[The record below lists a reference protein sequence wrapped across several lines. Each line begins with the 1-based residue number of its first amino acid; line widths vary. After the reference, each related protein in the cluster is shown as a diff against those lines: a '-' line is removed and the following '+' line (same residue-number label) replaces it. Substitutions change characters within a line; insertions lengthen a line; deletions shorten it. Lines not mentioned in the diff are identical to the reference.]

1 MGDVYV
7 RNAVVKE
14 NYWKRENFFET
25 KSDGFVAA
33 SQEYETPRGSIL
45 VVFKDRQAGF
55 LIDSD
60 TGLPISN
67 EVLTKELAEMFKDG
81 SINESLDDL
90 YPDAYAQVGVKGIIT
105 DDSWLDEFGFTD
117 EQKQDVEERMSD
129 LENYYVDTVEDMA

>member
-1 MGDVYV
+1 MADVYV
-7 RNAVVKE
+7 RNAIVRE

-25 KSDGFVAA
+25 KADGFVAA

-60 TGLPISN
+60 TGLPITN
-67 EVLTKELAEMFKDG
+67 EELTKELAALNKEG
-81 SINESLDDL
+81 NINEPLDEMYEDS
-90 YPDAYAQVGVKGIIT
+90 YALIGVKGVIT

-117 EQKQDVEERMSD
+117 EQKQDVEDRMND
-129 LENYYVDTVEDMA
+129 LENYYEDTVEDM

>member
-1 MGDVYV
+1 MADVYV
-7 RNAVVKE
+7 RNAIVRE

-25 KSDGFVAA
+25 KADGFVAA

-60 TGLPISN
+60 TGLPITN
-67 EVLTKELAEMFKDG
+67 EELTKELAALNKEG
-81 SINESLDDL
+81 NINEPLDEMYEDS
-90 YPDAYAQVGVKGIIT
+90 YALIGVKGVIT

-117 EQKQDVEERMSD
+117 EQKQDVEDRMND
-129 LENYYVDTVEDMA
+129 LENYYEDTEEDMV